1 MKMINVK
8 DKLPPAGHYSQAVMS
23 NGLVFLSGILPIDQQ
38 TGEKFSSASFDKQVK
53 LVFENLINVLKECE
67 MTTNHLVK
75 VNVYIKNAENW
86 ATFNDL
92 FADFMGNHKPARTV
106 IPVQELHYGLLIEL
120 DAIAEL

>member
-1 MKMINVK
+1 
-8 DKLPPAGHYSQAVMS
+8 
-23 NGLVFLSGILPIDQQ
+23 
-38 TGEKFSSASFDKQVK
+38 
-53 LVFENLINVLKECE
+53 VLKECE
-67 MTTNHLVK
+67 MTTDHLVK

-92 FADFMGNHKPARTV
+92 YADFMGNHKPARTV